1 MALEPCQQETV
12 LNWLQE
18 RELPR
23 QCPSC
28 GSEKEFIGCDVVELH
43 VKSDREGISGTE
55 IPVVPLICQNCGHVR
70 LFSAKLI
77 GL

>member
-1 MALEPCQQETV
+1 MALEPYQQETV
-12 LNWLQE
+12 LTWLRE

-28 GSEKEFIGCDVVELH
+28 GSEKDFMCCDVVELR
-43 VKSDREGISGTE
+43 VNADQEGISGTE
-55 IPVVPLICQNCGHVR
+55 IPVVPLICQDCGHVR
-70 LFSAKLI
+70 LFSAKLM